1 MKTQQIMI
9 EISEKK
15 MMRTLP
21 MRLSPLLIAMLLS
34 SCANFTQPQH
44 DTTTLG
50 NIKNELKLATET
62 KSSAPATPTAI
73 NDALLPPLKIAMPK
87 ASAKQL
93 EQRFDLIINDAP
105 ASQVLMGIVSGT
117 RYSMLI
123 HPDVTGSISVNL
135 KDVTVF
141 EALDSLRELYGYEYK
156 VEGSRIFIEP
166 QTMQTRVFQ
175 VNYIV
180 GQREGRSNTRVT
192 SGSIN
197 TTNTNQQ
204 GQQNTG
210 TGTSS
215 TGSTNTSPINNSNNS
230 VLTTGTSV
238 TTSSKSDF
246 WGDLTDSLKEIIGS
260 ENGRR
265 VIVNLQSGVI
275 VVRALPSEVRNVET
289 FLRLMQVSI
298 ERQVILEAKILNVQL
313 NDQSQ
318 NGVNWS
324 VFGRLGNTRG
334 AAINTNSQLI
344 NSTNINLTSPNNL
357 TIPTDTLFTNPTTT
371 ALGGPLFAVA
381 LQGANFAA
389 LLSFLETQGDVQ
401 VLSSPRIAT
410 INNQKA
416 VLKVGTDEFF
426 VTGVSS
432 STTASTGATT
442 TIPEVR
448 LQPFFSGISLDV
460 TPQIDKDDNIILHM
474 HPTISQVSTVN
485 KAVNLGGTSGTLNL
499 PLASSNVSET
509 DSIVRTR
516 DGRVIAIGG
525 LMTESSTS
533 SKSKIPGLGD
543 LKGIGAA
550 FRQKGSATS
559 KTELV
564 ILLKST
570 VVQGQDSWND
580 DMLASQSRIDNMQ
593 RPAPANNDAAGNK

>member
-1 MKTQQIMI
+1 
-9 EISEKK
+9 
-15 MMRTLP
+15 
-21 MRLSPLLIAMLLS
+21 MRLSPLLILMLLS
-34 SCANFTQPQH
+34 ACATTEPQQH
-44 DTTTLG
+44 NTTL
-50 NIKNELKLATET
+50 NKIKDTLNSATEAKVASPT
-62 KSSAPATPTAI
+62 PAAI

-87 ASAKQL
+87 ATAKQL
-93 EQRFDLIINDAP
+93 EQRFDLVINNAP

-117 RYSMLI
+117 RYSMLV

-175 VNYIV
+175 VNYII

-197 TTNTNQQ
+197 TGNTNQQ

-210 TGTSS
+210 MGSTSTTSSNTSSLNNTSGSTSLTGTSI
-215 TGSTNTSPINNSNNS
+215 T
-230 VLTTGTSV
+230 
-238 TTSSKSDF
+238 TTSKNDF
-246 WGDLTDSLKEIIGS
+246 WTDLTASLKEIIGE

-275 VVRALPSEVRNVET
+275 VVRAMPSEVRNVEA

-318 NGVNWS
+318 SGVNWS
-324 VFGRLGNTRG
+324 VFGRNNR
-334 AAINTNSQLI
+334 
-344 NSTNINLTSPNNL
+344 STGIIGNINANTQLATSGNGNL
-357 TIPTDTLFTNPTTT
+357 ISGDLSASSGTVLANTATT
-371 ALGGPLFAVA
+371 AIGGPLFAVA

-442 TIPEVR
+442 TVPEVR

-474 HPTISQVSTVN
+474 HPTISQVTTVN
-485 KAVNLGGTSGTLNL
+485 KQVSLGSISGILNL

-509 DSIVRTR
+509 DSIVRTH

-525 LMTESSTS
+525 LMTESTIS
-533 SKSKIPGLGD
+533 SKSKVPGLGD
-543 LKGIGAA
+543 VKGIGAA
-550 FRQKGSATS
+550 FRQKGSTTS

-580 DMLASQSRIDNMQ
+580 DALASQQRIEDMR
-593 RPAPANNDAAGNK
+593 RPSSNSEATGTK

>member
-1 MKTQQIMI
+1 MKTQRIMT

-15 MMRTLP
+15 MMRTLQ

-34 SCANFTQPQH
+34 SCASTSQPQH
-44 DTTTLG
+44 ETSTL
-50 NIKNELKLATET
+50 NKIKNELKVAAET
-62 KSSAPATPTAI
+62 KLVSTPTTI

-87 ASAKQL
+87 ATAKQL
-93 EQRFDLIINDAP
+93 EQRFDLVISDAP
-105 ASQVLMGIVSGT
+105 ARQVLMGIVSGT
-117 RYSMLI
+117 RYSMLVS
-123 HPDVTGSISVNL
+123 PDVTGSISVNL

-156 VEGSRIFIEP
+156 VEGTRIFIEP
-166 QTMQTRVFQ
+166 QIMQTRVFQ
-175 VNYIV
+175 VNYIM

-197 TTNTNQQ
+197 TNNNNQLNQQ
-204 GQQNTG
+204 NAGFGNTS
-210 TGTSS
+210 TSNNNTSS
-215 TGSTNTSPINNSNNS
+215 LNNSNNS
-230 VLTTGTSV
+230 TSLTGTSI
-238 TTSSKSDF
+238 TTTTKNDF
-246 WGDLTDSLKEIIGS
+246 WEDLTASLKEIIGE

-275 VVRALPSEVRNVET
+275 VVRAMPSEIRTAES
-289 FLRLMQVSI
+289 FLRLMQVNI

-318 NGVNWS
+318 SGVNWS
-324 VFGRLGNTRG
+324 VFGRNNRNTG
-334 AAINTNSQLI
+334 IVG
-344 NSTNINLTSPNNL
+344 NINANTQLATSGNGNL
-357 TIPTDTLFTNPTTT
+357 ISGDLASASGNILANSATT

-442 TIPEVR
+442 TVPEVR

-474 HPTISQVSTVN
+474 HPTISEVSTVN
-485 KAVNLGGTSGTLNL
+485 KQVSLGGTSGTLNL

-509 DSIVRTR
+509 DSIVRTH

-525 LMTESSTS
+525 LMTEKTISN
-533 SKSKIPGLGD
+533 KSKIPGLGD
-543 LKGIGAA
+543 LKGVGAA
-550 FRQKGSATS
+550 FRQKGATTS

-580 DMLASQSRIDNMQ
+580 DVLASQGRIDDMQ
-593 RPAPANNDAAGNK
+593 RPAPVSNNASGTK

>member
-1 MKTQQIMI
+1 
-9 EISEKK
+9 

-21 MRLSPLLIAMLLS
+21 MRLSPLLIVLLLS
-34 SCANFTQPQH
+34 SCASLNSPH
-44 DTTTLG
+44 NDTTL
-50 NIKNELKLATET
+50 NKINDELKSVAET
-62 KSSAPATPTAI
+62 KPSAEATPTAI

-93 EQRFDLIINDAP
+93 EQRFDLVISNAP

-117 RYSMLI
+117 RYSMLV
-123 HPDVTGSISVNL
+123 HPDVTGTISVNL

-141 EALDSLRELYGYEYK
+141 EALDSIRELYGYEYK
-156 VEGSRIFIEP
+156 VEGARIFIEP
-166 QTMQTRVFQ
+166 QAMQTRVFQ

-180 GQREGRSNTRVT
+180 GQREGKSDTRVT
-192 SGSIN
+192 SGSISGN
-197 TTNTNQQ
+197 NQQ
-204 GQQNTG
+204 GQQSTSNTTTTTSG
-210 TGTSS
+210 NNASSMNGTS
-215 TGSTNTSPINNSNNS
+215 I
-230 VLTTGTSV
+230 
-238 TTSSKSDF
+238 TTSSKNDF
-246 WGDLTDSLKEIIGS
+246 WPDLALSLKEIVGP
-260 ENGRR
+260 GDGKR

-275 VVRALPSEVRNVET
+275 VVRAMPADIRNVES

-313 NDQSQ
+313 NDASQS
-318 NGVNWS
+318 GVNWS
-324 VFGRLGNTRG
+324 VFGHSGG
-334 AAINTNSQLI
+334 
-344 NSTNINLTSPNNL
+344 STALAGNINANTTLSNQGGVDLKSGDVTVSNGATLTNAA
-357 TIPTDTLFTNPTTT
+357 TT

-381 LQGANFAA
+381 LQSANFAA

-432 STTASTGATT
+432 STTAVGATAT
-442 TIPEVR
+442 TVPEVQ

-460 TPQIDKDDNIILHM
+460 TPQIDKDNNIILHM
-474 HPTISQVSTVN
+474 HPTISQVTTVN
-485 KAVNLGGTSGTLNL
+485 KQVDLGTTSGKINL

-509 DSIVRTR
+509 DSIVRTK

-525 LMTESSTS
+525 LMTESSVS
-533 SKSKIPGLGD
+533 SKSKVPGLGD
-543 LKGIGAA
+543 IKLLGNA
-550 FRQKGSATS
+550 FRQKGSAVS

-570 VVQGQDSWND
+570 VVQGQDSWNED
-580 DMLASQSRIDNMQ
+580 ALSTQRRMENMQ
-593 RPAPANNDAAGNK
+593 RPRPENADTNGNP